1 MSNKTYSIA
10 LIILIIIEGFM
21 ITYQTNIINRM
32 SEIISDKNNTIEV
45 ISSYGE

>member
-10 LIILIIIEGFM
+10 LIILIIIEGIM

-32 SEIISDKNNTIEV
+32 NEIISDKNNTIEI
-45 ISSYGE
+45 ISNYGK